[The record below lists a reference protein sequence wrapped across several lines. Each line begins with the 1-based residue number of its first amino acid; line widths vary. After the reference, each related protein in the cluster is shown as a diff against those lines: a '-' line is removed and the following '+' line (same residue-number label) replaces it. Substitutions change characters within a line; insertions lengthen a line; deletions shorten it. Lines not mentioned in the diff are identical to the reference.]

1 MARRKCKPWVEVQL
15 LFHSSCDVRY
25 NTHPLIKMTVLL
37 QLISL
42 MAALLKQ
49 NKSLTELNDA
59 AQQQQPGADYERKE
73 SKDGKHMQ

>member
-1 MARRKCKPWVEVQL
+1 
-15 LFHSSCDVRY
+15 
-25 NTHPLIKMTVLL
+25 MTVLL

-49 NKSLTELNDA
+49 NKSLTELNDVA
-59 AQQQQPGADYERKE
+59 QQQQQPGADYERKE